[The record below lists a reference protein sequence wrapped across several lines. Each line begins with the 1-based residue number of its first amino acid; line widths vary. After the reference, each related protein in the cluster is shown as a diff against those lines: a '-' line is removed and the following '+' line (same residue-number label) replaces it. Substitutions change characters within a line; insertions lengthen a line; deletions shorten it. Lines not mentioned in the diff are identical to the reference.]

1 MRFNRKRQKT
11 RPLTILL
18 AVAMAVSAVSAV
30 YFGTAALS
38 KKPEKKSSMADDLI
52 RAIDTEELIK
62 MSTAI
67 WSSFLT
73 A

>member
-38 KKPEKKSSMADDLI
+38 KKPEKKVLWLM
-52 RAIDTEELIK
+52 T
-62 MSTAI
+62 
-67 WSSFLT
+67 
-73 A
+73 